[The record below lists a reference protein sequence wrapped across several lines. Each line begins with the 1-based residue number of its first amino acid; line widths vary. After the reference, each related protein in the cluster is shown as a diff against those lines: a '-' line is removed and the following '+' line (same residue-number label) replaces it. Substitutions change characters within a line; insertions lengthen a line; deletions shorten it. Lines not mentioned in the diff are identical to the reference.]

1 MPSDASVWP
10 TPLALACANAVRL
23 RLLQNGAVVTM
34 HARRVRLTMSSACP
48 YQAEFTAA
56 CHALDVAAR

>member
-1 MPSDASVWP
+1 MLCDASVCP
-10 TPLALACANAVRL
+10 TPLERACANAVRL

-34 HARRVRLTMSSACP
+34 RAGRVKLTMSSACP

-56 CHALDVAAR
+56 CHALDVAAP